1 MKTLFYAERPRPDVY
16 VLQLAGHQRHQVGG
30 YRKLHGELEDA
41 VLFGVR
47 TPRRTHEDRHA
58 IRDLPRTTSRN
69 GVSAGV

>member
-41 VLFGVR
+41 VLFGV
-47 TPRRTHEDRHA
+47 
-58 IRDLPRTTSRN
+58 
-69 GVSAGV
+69 